1 MLRQIFP
8 PKLLLIVSACIV
20 LSTPSAV
27 HGAPESNENRKLRR
41 AIAAITS
48 AVSIGNFQ
56 NALDSA
62 REESIDLCLKYLLAA
77 FAIGKK
83 YNYKDTDFKE
93 FQDLYDVAECE
104 KFTEKLMVQKPKNC
118 DKVCSAKECEK
129 RGFPFCSKDPVCDE
143 CSDARALPTDELRL
157 YKMLTDDG
165 ACDEA
170 LAKIRQQSRN
180 FNDEPH
186 KIVSR
191 RNDMIGR
198 ALLGAAVPPIVAG
211 SLLFGLSYAPRSCY
225 GSEPTNSDGKAPSCV
240 YPDNYKIGAPIL
252 WGIGLGL
259 GIAGTVYQVKKQ
271 TEKAKIGAPTPAD
284 SMRATCPAP
293 LPPSWSPAAGGAL

>member
-1 MLRQIFP
+1 MIRQLLTP
-8 PKLLLIVSACIV
+8 RLLLAAVVCSALNA
-20 LSTPSAV
+20 LSTV
-27 HGAPESNENRKLRR
+27 HDAIASNEKQKLRR
-41 AIAAITS
+41 AIIAITS
-48 AVSIGNFQ
+48 VVAGGSYQ
-56 NALDSA
+56 NAFNYA
-62 REESIDLCLKYLLAA
+62 REESIDPCLQYLLSA
-77 FAIGKK
+77 FVAGKK
-83 YNYKDTDFKE
+83 DNYKDTDLKAVQELF
-93 FQDLYDVAECE
+93 DVSACENFTKILLNQSPANCE
-104 KFTEKLMVQKPKNC
+104 KA
-118 DKVCSAKECEK
+118 CSHKECEK
-129 RGFPFCSKDPVCDE
+129 RGFLFCSKDPVCDE
-143 CSDARALPTDELRL
+143 CSAARALPADELRL
-157 YKMLTDDG
+157 YKTLTDNG
-165 ACDEA
+165 ACDKA

-180 FNDEPH
+180 FNDDPH

-211 SLLFGLSYAPRSCY
+211 TLLFGLSYGPQSCY